1 MKRIFL
7 CTVVLC
13 LITLTCY
20 AENLKYIGL
29 KEGVHHYVRTDNMKI
44 VNVFNKDN
52 PTDFKT
58 IGVYYEEVTIQDGL
72 KERFGYIQAFIG
84 GNSDAL
90 FKRMIFYTTDR
101 YGEIT
106 HIFVD
111 KPNWEYIDKYNVTE
125 GKIRT
130 HIQKFLKDKKSEFN
144 R

>member
-29 KEGVHHYVRTDNMKI
+29 KEGAHHYVRTDNMKI

-58 IGVYYEEVTIQDGL
+58 IGVYYEEVYL
-72 KERFGYIQAFIG
+72 FNFISNG
-84 GNSDAL
+84 C
-90 FKRMIFYTTDR
+90 FCRIFT
-101 YGEIT
+101 
-106 HIFVD
+106 
-111 KPNWEYIDKYNVTE
+111 KY
-125 GKIRT
+125 
-130 HIQKFLKDKKSEFN
+130 F
-144 R
+144 